1 MINHLITSSL
11 LLLFLLLLSVLLE
24 KRVSP
29 CLKYTLWLLA
39 VIKLLIPLPAF
50 GTHISVLNIV
60 NQDGQGSVQ
69 QLLTGSSLHL
79 SSNTSTQPDDE
90 QISKKNNASRQLFEK
105 EIQNQKNQD
114 LAFCAPTQESSP
126 QRGSLQEARQI
137 YVLTALWLCGAILC
151 GGAFL
156 WSSLRFQRWLRRCRI
171 FAGTCQDRLP
181 IYKVQGLATP
191 CLFGI
196 FAPAIYI
203 NAEHHFDEMQ
213 LSYILAHE
221 YTHFRHGDHLW
232 NAVRCLCVALYWYN
246 PLVWLAAR
254 RSQGDGELA
263 CDAGTLK
270 RIGADNA
277 VQYGKTLI
285 LAAQNLSQ
293 SPARRFPGFGTG
305 AAGSLREMKRRL
317 YLLKNTPRTRRT
329 TLLLTTLLCALIV
342 GCTYGGA
349 AEYGTDQI
357 SPEHSENT
365 QSATAQNIPAG
376 STVPE
381 NNTETQNST
390 GTKGNAETN
399 GRIQTEANTITKTG
413 TAANADT
420 EAEINAGT
428 ESEAIPDP
436 KSESVP
442 QGSMVYHGITL
453 YTASEPDR
461 VCICVQPSELRKQLD
476 YFYIPSGSAQS
487 RLISLM
493 EDMEP
498 DWQKDSA
505 HSIITKKGLKETGY
519 TLCYQGRAYMVFEG
533 GYLYTTDLSPEN
545 DFVEFLVRNEALCDL
560 VQQLLSDE
568 LGYEPIDISQI
579 HDIVSA
585 KLDVCSIF
593 TDWEYYSQTI
603 TDQKILALFEDWFGN
618 AAYIQYGADCGNQ
631 NACLELTC
639 ADGSVFRLSLATDSC
654 SNFGVNGV
662 YYDYRPKAS
671 WDNAEFYRLFDEI
684 PYEY

>member
-1 MINHLITSSL
+1 MINHLITSTL

-50 GTHISVLNIV
+50 GSHISVLNMV

-69 QLLTGSSLHL
+69 QFLTGSSLRL
-79 SSNTSTQPDDE
+79 TSNTFPQSDTE
-90 QISKKNNASRQLFEK
+90 QVFETNNASQQLFEK
-105 EIQNQKNQD
+105 EIPNQNPLNQGT
-114 LAFCAPTQESSP
+114 PTQESSP
-126 QRGSLQEARQI
+126 QKSFLQEVRKTYI
-137 YVLTALWLCGAILC
+137 LIALWLCGAILC
-151 GGAFL
+151 SGAFL
-156 WSSLRFQRWLRRCRI
+156 WSSLRFQRWLRRNRI
-171 FAGTCQDRLP
+171 FTGTCQDRLP
-181 IYKVQGLATP
+181 VYKVQGLATP

-232 NAVRCLCVALYWYN
+232 NIIRCLCIVLYWYN
-246 PLVWLAAR
+246 PLIWLAAR

-277 VQYGKTLI
+277 AQYGKTLI

-293 SPARRFPGFGTG
+293 RPARRFTGFGTS

-317 YLLKNTPRTRRT
+317 YVLKNTPRTRRT
-329 TLLLTTLLCALIV
+329 TLLVTSLLCVLII
-342 GCTYGGA
+342 GCTYGSA
-349 AEYGTDQI
+349 AEHSTDQI
-357 SPEHSENT
+357 SPEQSENT
-365 QSATAQNIPAG
+365 QPSNQKTNTQTTTAQNIPAG
-376 STVPE
+376 STAPE
-381 NNTETQNST
+381 NNAETQNST

-399 GRIQTEANTITKTG
+399 ENIQTEANTE
-413 TAANADT
+413 T
-420 EAEINAGT
+420 ET
-428 ESEAIPDP
+428 IPDP
-436 KSESVP
+436 ESESIP
-442 QGSMVYHGITL
+442 PESMVYHGITL
-453 YTASEPDR
+453 YAASEPDR
-461 VCICVQPSELRKQLD
+461 VCICVQPSEFRKNLY

-505 HSIITKKGLKETGY
+505 HSIITKKGLKTTGY
-519 TLCYQGRAYMVFEG
+519 TLCYQGREYMVFEG

-545 DFVEFLVRNEALCDL
+545 DFVESLVRNEALCDL

-568 LGYEPIDISQI
+568 LGYEPVDISQI

-603 TDQKILALFEDWFGN
+603 TDQKILALFEDWFSN
-618 AAYIQYGADCGNQ
+618 AAYIQYGAECGNQ

-671 WDNAEFYRLFDEI
+671 WNNAEFYRFFDEI